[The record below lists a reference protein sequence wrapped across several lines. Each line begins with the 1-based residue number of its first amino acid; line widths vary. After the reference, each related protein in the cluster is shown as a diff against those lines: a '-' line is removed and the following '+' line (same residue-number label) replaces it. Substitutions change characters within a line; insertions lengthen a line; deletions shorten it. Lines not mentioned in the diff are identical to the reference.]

1 MSQAVIMDRF
11 VLNDLVLDMF
21 EDDQVF
27 QGVYV

>member
-1 MSQAVIMDRF
+1 MCKARIMDWL
-11 VLNDLVLDMF
+11 VSNDLVLDMF